1 MSPRAPSHYVLFA
14 DEWGGLGG
22 TAGYL
27 LMLAEGLRARG
38 FAVTALCHDTPA
50 MARLIAALRACGAN
64 VRPLP
69 TASRTGP
76 LGRIW
81 RLASIVRE
89 THGGALL
96 LLMGYFTRGGTIGVA
111 GKLGRASAIIRADL
125 TPPEPPV
132 TRRDR
137 WSLWLKDLFVDRIV
151 VGADDNREAFA
162 RLLGRP
168 RSKTDVIHTGIR
180 LERFSPEH
188 HGVRAELGIADDAVV
203 VGTVSRLDDRRKGLH
218 DFVEM
223 AGHVTRVA
231 PGVRFL
237 VIGDGVLRPELE
249 RRAAALQADVVF
261 AGWRDDVAAVLRSMD
276 VFVMPSHFEGGPTSV
291 LEAMAMARAVVA
303 SRVGMVP
310 EVIDVERTGLI
321 FTPGDVQALNAA
333 VLRLIGDEPLR
344 IRLGAA
350 ARQKAIASLSVDRM
364 VDAYVDL
371 ATRIAAE
378 DSTMRRERS
387 ITPTSSGRAGNR

>member
-1 MSPRAPSHYVLFA
+1 VNDLRAPSHYVLFA
-14 DEWGGLGG
+14 DEWGGIGG

-27 LMLAEGLRARG
+27 VMLAEGLRARG

-50 MARLIAALRACGAN
+50 MARVIAALRACGAN

-76 LGRIW
+76 LGRLW
-81 RLASIVRE
+81 RLARIIRE
-89 THGGALL
+89 ARGGVLI
-96 LLMGYFTRGGTIGVA
+96 LLMGYFTRGGAIAAA
-111 GKLGRASAIIRADL
+111 GALAGASVIIRADL
-125 TPPEPPV
+125 TPPEPPI
-132 TRRDR
+132 TWRDR
-137 WSLWLKDLFVDRIV
+137 WSLWLKDLFVHRIV

-162 RLLGRP
+162 RLIW
-168 RSKTDVIHTGIR
+168 RSKSKIEVIHTGIR
-180 LERFSPEH
+180 LGRFSPEQR
-188 HGVRAELGIADDAVV
+188 GLRAELGIADDAVV
-203 VGTVSRLDDRRKGLH
+203 VGTVSRLDDRRKGMH

-223 AGHVTRVA
+223 AGRVA
-231 PGVRFL
+231 RAAPAVRFL

-249 RRAAALQADVVF
+249 RRAAALQADVLF
-261 AGWRDDVAAVLRSMD
+261 AGWRDDVAAALASMD

-310 EVIDVERTGLI
+310 EVIDAERSGLI
-321 FTPGDVQALNAA
+321 FAPGDVHAMTAA
-333 VLRLIGDEPLR
+333 VLCLTRDAPLR

-364 VDAYVDL
+364 VEAYVDL
-371 ATRIAAE
+371 AARIASRGA
-378 DSTMRRERS
+378 SLRRKRS
-387 ITPTSSGRAGNR
+387 VTTSSGRAANR